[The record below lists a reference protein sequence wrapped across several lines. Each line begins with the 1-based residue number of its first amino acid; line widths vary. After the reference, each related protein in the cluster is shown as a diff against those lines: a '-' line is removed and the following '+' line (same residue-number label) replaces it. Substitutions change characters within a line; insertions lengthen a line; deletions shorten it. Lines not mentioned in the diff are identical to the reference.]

1 MNDQASGDLIAN
13 TTATPDPSAS
23 PQGGAT
29 GSPAAATGGPPPQGG
44 QQSGD
49 LIGGGAEQDTSGP
62 LSGDGNGGDEGGV
75 PDTYTFEP
83 PEGVELNDDLKAGA
97 EAFASTAK
105 EMGLTQA
112 QYQKL
117 IEYDIQRTTQA
128 VGHASEQWTETV
140 TGWRE
145 SVKVDKELGG
155 RNLPQT
161 LQTVES
167 AVKQFGDADLRALL
181 RSPSPENPNGMSIG
195 NHPSVVRFLNR
206 VGRAIADPSL
216 ITGEAQ
222 APMTPPEARMY
233 PSMFQK

>member
-1 MNDQASGDLIAN
+1 MTDPATGDLIAA
-13 TTATPDPSAS
+13 TTPEPSAS
-23 PQGGAT
+23 PQAGAA
-29 GSPAAATGGPPPQGG
+29 GSPTAAAGGPPPQDG

-49 LIGGGAEQDTSGP
+49 LIGDGAAGKDTSGP

-75 PDTYTFEP
+75 PDAYTFEP
-83 PEGVELNDDLKAGA
+83 PEGVELNDELKAGA

-128 VGHASEQWTETV
+128 VGQATEQWTETV
-140 TGWRE
+140 SGWRE

-155 RNLPQT
+155 RNLTQT

-167 AVKQFGDADLRALL
+167 AVQQFGDADLRALL

-195 NHPSVVRFLNR
+195 NHPAVVRFLNR

-222 APMTPPEARMY
+222 APMTPPEQRMY

>member
-1 MNDQASGDLIAN
+1 MTDQATGDLVAD
-13 TTATPDPSAS
+13 TTNPAA
-23 PQGGAT
+23 
-29 GSPAAATGGPPPQGG
+29 GSPDGGQGSQTAAAGDPPSPSG

-49 LIGGGAEQDTSGP
+49 LITGDAGQQNTSDP

-83 PEGVELNDDLKAGA
+83 PEGVEVNDDLKAGA

-105 EMGLTQA
+105 ELGLTQA

-128 VGHASEQWTETV
+128 VQAATEKWTETV
-140 TGWRE
+140 EGWRN
-145 SVKVDKELGG
+145 SVKTDKELGG
-155 RNLPQT
+155 RSLPQT

-167 AVKQFGDADLRALL
+167 AVKQFGDPELRSLL
-181 RSPSPENPNGMSIG
+181 RSPSPDNPNGMSIG
-195 NHPSVVRFLNR
+195 NHPAVVRFLNR

-216 ITGEAQ
+216 ITGDAQ
-222 APMTPPEARMY
+222 APMTPPEQRMY

>member
-1 MNDQASGDLIAN
+1 MSDTTEGDLIAD
-13 TTATPDPSAS
+13 TTNLDPNAN
-23 PQGGAT
+23 PQGGASGSQT
-29 GSPAAATGGPPPQGG
+29 AADGSPPSADK

-49 LIGGGAEQDTSGP
+49 LISDGADKNTSDP
-62 LSGDGNGGDEGGV
+62 LSGDGKGGDEGGV

-83 PEGVELNDDLKAGA
+83 PEGIELDDDLKAGA

-105 EMGLTQA
+105 ELGLTQA

-117 IEYDIQRTTQA
+117 IEYDLQRTTQA
-128 VGHASEQWTETV
+128 VGQATERWTEV
-140 TGWRE
+140 VSGWRE

-155 RNLPQT
+155 RSLPQT

-167 AVKQFGDADLRALL
+167 AVQQFGDPELRSLL
-181 RSPSPENPNGMSIG
+181 RSPSPENPTGMSIG
-195 NHPSVVRFLNR
+195 NHPAVVRFLNR

-216 ITGEAQ
+216 ITGGAQ
-222 APMTPPEARMY
+222 APMTPPEQRMY